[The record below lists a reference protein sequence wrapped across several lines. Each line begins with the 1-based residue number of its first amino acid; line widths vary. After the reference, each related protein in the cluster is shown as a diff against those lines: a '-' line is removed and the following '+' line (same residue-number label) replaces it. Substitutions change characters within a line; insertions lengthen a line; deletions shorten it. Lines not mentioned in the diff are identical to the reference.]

1 MKYPN
6 ELIKLEKG
14 WSVYIPTQHLVK
26 PTYEQMLASNVAEPF
41 PFWAKLWAASKVL
54 SQYLIANPQWVK
66 DKVIL
71 EMGAGIGQPSL
82 IMAQLAKE
90 VIITDHNKEAVEL
103 LEKNIAHLGL
113 TNARAMQLDWNNYNN
128 SIDADTILL
137 SDINYAPE
145 AFAPLLNT
153 IVHYIDKGAVIII
166 ATPQRIMG
174 APFIQS
180 LQHYVKHSETKPVLE
195 QDTEVMISLY
205 VLYK

>member
-14 WSVYIPTQHLVK
+14 WSVYIPTQNLVK
-26 PTYEQMLASNVAEPF
+26 PTYEQLLASNVTEPF
-41 PFWAKLWAASKVL
+41 PFWAKLWASSKVL

-103 LEKNIAHLGL
+103 LEKNIAHLAL

>member
-14 WSVYIPTQHLVK
+14 WSVYIPTQNLVK
-26 PTYEQMLASNVAEPF
+26 PTYEQLLASNVTEPF
-41 PFWAKLWAASKVL
+41 PFWAKLWASSKVL

-113 TNARAMQLDWNNYNN
+113 TNACAMQLDWSNYNN
-128 SIDADTILL
+128 SINADTILL

-153 IVHYIDKGAVIII
+153 IVYYIDKGAVIII

-195 QDTEVMISLY
+195 QDTEVMISLF

>member
-14 WSVYIPTQHLVK
+14 WSVYIPTQNLVK
-26 PTYEQMLASNVAEPF
+26 PTYEQLLASNVTEPF
-41 PFWAKLWAASKVL
+41 PFWAKLWASSKVL

-128 SIDADTILL
+128 SIDADSILL